1 VELKYHEA
9 LAPIRPVL
17 ELGQM
22 PESPPAITDAHIN
35 RFRQRARFHFGVS
48 YAVLFGILILFGFAI
63 YIFLFAQQ
71 IDRGKGSIQILQELL
86 VAKRDQDLVVKLAE
100 DEWENI
106 ESRYNDGT
114 IDTLNVLN
122 SLAALPETRIK
133 LRLFEEQI
141 RLMNESG
148 YVADL
153 DKPRSKEELAIV
165 AKGKKES
172 EDTIKAVLEVVEK
185 RYEAGTAGDADMLQV
200 KRVLSQATL
209 ERELFEQRAAG
220 ATPAAQLKA
229 ETTSLDTIELV
240 RTSLVRFGGVA
251 VILFLISLLTPIY
264 RYNVR
269 LGTFYQARADTLLLS
284 RDTYVQNFPEMIRLL
299 TPAYGFEK
307 EPTTPVESVA
317 SFVKEAG
324 GLLRKG

>member
-1 VELKYHEA
+1 
-9 LAPIRPVL
+9 
-17 ELGQM
+17 M

-86 VAKRDQDLVVKLAE
+86 VAKRDQDLVVKVAE
-100 DEWENI
+100 AEWETI
-106 ESRYNDGT
+106 ETRYKEGT
-114 IDTLNVLN
+114 MDLIELLN

-153 DKPRSKEELAIV
+153 DKPRSKEELAVV

-172 EDTIKAVLEVVEK
+172 EDTINAVLEVVEK
-185 RYEAGTAGDADMLQV
+185 RWKDGTASNADMLRV

-209 ERELFEQRAAG
+209 ERGLFEQRAAG

-269 LGTFYQARADTLLLS
+269 LGTFYQARADTLLS
-284 RDTYVQNFPEMIRLL
+284 RDTHVQNFPEMIRLL

>member
-1 VELKYHEA
+1 
-9 LAPIRPVL
+9 
-17 ELGQM
+17 M
-22 PESPPAITDAHIN
+22 PDSPPAITDAHIN
-35 RFRQRARFHFGVS
+35 RFRQRARFHFGIS
-48 YAVLFGILILFGFAI
+48 YAILFGILILFGFGI
-63 YIFLFAQQ
+63 YVFLFAQQ

-86 VAKRDQDLVVKLAE
+86 VAQRDQDLVVKVAE
-100 DEWENI
+100 AEWESVYKRLK
-106 ESRYNDGT
+106 EGT
-114 IDTLNVLN
+114 IDLAAVLN
-122 SLAALPETRIK
+122 SLTGLEARIK

-153 DKPRSKEELAIV
+153 DKPRSKEELAVV

-172 EDTIKAVLEVVEK
+172 EDTIKALLEVLEERFDK
-185 RYEAGTAGDADMLQV
+185 GLASQADMLQV
-200 KRVLSQATL
+200 KRLLGQATL

-220 ATPAAQLKA
+220 ALPAAQLKA
-229 ETTSLDTIELV
+229 EVTSLDTIELV
-240 RTSLVRFGGVA
+240 RTNLVRFGGVT
-251 VILFLISLLTPIY
+251 VILFLASLLTPIY

-284 RDTYVQNFPEMIRLL
+284 RDTNVQNFPEMIRLL
-299 TPAYGFEK
+299 TPTYGFEK

-317 SFVKEAG
+317 SFMKEAG

>member
-1 VELKYHEA
+1 
-9 LAPIRPVL
+9 
-17 ELGQM
+17 M
-22 PESPPAITDAHIN
+22 PDSPPAITDAHIN
-35 RFRQRARFHFGVS
+35 RFRQRARFHFGIS
-48 YAVLFGILILFGFAI
+48 YAILFGILILFGFAI

-86 VAKRDQDLVVKLAE
+86 VAQRDQDLVVEVAE
-100 DEWENI
+100 AEWEAANQRLN
-106 ESRYNDGT
+106 EGT
-114 IDTLNVLN
+114 IDLV
-122 SLAALPETRIK
+122 AALTSLTGLEARIK

-153 DKPRSKEELAIV
+153 DKPRSKEEFAVV
-165 AKGKKES
+165 AKGKKEL
-172 EDTIKAVLEVVEK
+172 EDTIKALLESIEEK
-185 RYEAGTAGDADMLQV
+185 FDKGTMGQMDVLQV
-200 KRVLSQATL
+200 KRVLGQATL

-220 ATPAAQLKA
+220 ALPAAQLKA
-229 ETTSLDTIELV
+229 EVTSLDTIELV
-240 RTSLVRFGGVA
+240 RTNLVRFGGVT
-251 VILFLISLLTPIY
+251 VILFLASLLTPIY

-284 RDTYVQNFPEMIRLL
+284 RDTNVQNFPEMIRLL

-317 SFVKEAG
+317 SFMKEAG

>member
-1 VELKYHEA
+1 
-9 LAPIRPVL
+9 
-17 ELGQM
+17 M
-22 PESPPAITDAHIN
+22 PDSPPAITDAHIN
-35 RFRQRARFHFGVS
+35 RFRQRARFHFGIS
-48 YAVLFGILILFGFAI
+48 YAILFGILILFGFAI

-86 VAKRDQDLVVKLAE
+86 VAQRDQDLVVKVAE
-100 DEWENI
+100 AEWEAVNQRFN
-106 ESRYNDGT
+106 EGT
-114 IDTLNVLN
+114 IDLVTVLN
-122 SLAALPETRIK
+122 SLTGLEARIK

-153 DKPRSKEELAIV
+153 DKPRSKEEFAVV
-165 AKGKKES
+165 AKGKKEL
-172 EDTIKAVLEVVEK
+172 EDTIKELLKSIEEK
-185 RYEAGTAGDADMLQV
+185 FDRGVAGEIDVLQV
-200 KRVLSQATL
+200 KRVLGQATL
-209 ERELFEQRAAG
+209 ERELFEQRAVG
-220 ATPAAQLKA
+220 ALPAAQLKA
-229 ETTSLDTIELV
+229 EVTSLDTIELV
-240 RTSLVRFGGVA
+240 RTNLVRFGGVT
-251 VILFLISLLTPIY
+251 VILFLASLLTPIY

-284 RDTYVQNFPEMIRLL
+284 RDTNVQNFPEMIRLL

-317 SFVKEAG
+317 SFMKEAG

>member
-1 VELKYHEA
+1 
-9 LAPIRPVL
+9 
-17 ELGQM
+17 M

-86 VAKRDQDLVVKLAE
+86 VAQRDQDLVVEVAE
-100 DEWENI
+100 AEWEAANQRLN
-106 ESRYNDGT
+106 EGT
-114 IDTLNVLN
+114 IDLV
-122 SLAALPETRIK
+122 AALTSLTGLEARIK

-153 DKPRSKEELAIV
+153 DKPRSKEEFAVV
-165 AKGKKES
+165 AKGKKEL
-172 EDTIKAVLEVVEK
+172 EDTIKALSEPIEEKFDRGVASQVDVLQ
-185 RYEAGTAGDADMLQV
+185 A
-200 KRVLSQATL
+200 KRVLGQATL

-220 ATPAAQLKA
+220 ALPAAQLKA
-229 ETTSLDTIELV
+229 EVTSLDTIELV
-240 RTSLVRFGGVA
+240 RTNLVRFGGVT
-251 VILFLISLLTPIY
+251 VILFLASLLTPIY

-284 RDTYVQNFPEMIRLL
+284 RDTNVQNFPEMIRLL

-317 SFVKEAG
+317 SFMKEAG

>member
-1 VELKYHEA
+1 
-9 LAPIRPVL
+9 
-17 ELGQM
+17 M
-22 PESPPAITDAHIN
+22 PDSPPAITDAHIN
-35 RFRQRARFHFGVS
+35 RFRQRARFHFGIS
-48 YAVLFGILILFGFAI
+48 YAILFGILILFGFAI

-86 VAKRDQDLVVKLAE
+86 VAQRDQDLVVEVAE
-100 DEWENI
+100 AEWEAANQRLN
-106 ESRYNDGT
+106 EGT
-114 IDTLNVLN
+114 IDLV
-122 SLAALPETRIK
+122 AALTSLTGLEARIK

-153 DKPRSKEELAIV
+153 DKPRSKEEFAVV
-165 AKGKKES
+165 AKGKKEL
-172 EDTIKAVLEVVEK
+172 EDTIKELLKSIEEK
-185 RYEAGTAGDADMLQV
+185 FDRGVAGEIDVLQV
-200 KRVLSQATL
+200 KRVLGQATL

-220 ATPAAQLKA
+220 ALPAAQLKA
-229 ETTSLDTIELV
+229 EVTSLDTIELV
-240 RTSLVRFGGVA
+240 RTNLVRFGGVT
-251 VILFLISLLTPIY
+251 VILFLASLLTPIY

-284 RDTYVQNFPEMIRLL
+284 RDTNVQNFPEMIRLL

-317 SFVKEAG
+317 SFMKEAG

>member
-1 VELKYHEA
+1 
-9 LAPIRPVL
+9 
-17 ELGQM
+17 M
-22 PESPPAITDAHIN
+22 PDSPPAITDAHIN
-35 RFRQRARFHFGVS
+35 RFRQRARFHFGIS
-48 YAVLFGILILFGFAI
+48 YAILFGILILFGFAI

-86 VAKRDQDLVVKLAE
+86 VAQRDQDLVVEVAE
-100 DEWENI
+100 AEWEAANQRLN
-106 ESRYNDGT
+106 EGT
-114 IDTLNVLN
+114 IDLV
-122 SLAALPETRIK
+122 AALTSLTGLEARIK

-153 DKPRSKEELAIV
+153 DKPRSKEEFAVV
-165 AKGKKES
+165 AKGKKEL
-172 EDTIKAVLEVVEK
+172 EDTIKELLKSIEEK
-185 RYEAGTAGDADMLQV
+185 FDRGVAGEIDVLQV
-200 KRVLSQATL
+200 KRVLGQATL

-220 ATPAAQLKA
+220 ALPAAQLKA
-229 ETTSLDTIELV
+229 EVTSLDTIELV
-240 RTSLVRFGGVA
+240 RTNLVRFGGVT
-251 VILFLISLLTPIY
+251 VILFLASLLTPIY

-284 RDTYVQNFPEMIRLL
+284 RDTNVQNFPEMIRLL
-299 TPAYGFEK
+299 TPTYGFEK

-317 SFVKEAG
+317 SFMKEAG

>member
-1 VELKYHEA
+1 
-9 LAPIRPVL
+9 
-17 ELGQM
+17 M
-22 PESPPAITDAHIN
+22 PDSPPAITDAHIN
-35 RFRQRARFHFGVS
+35 RFRQRARFHFGIS
-48 YAVLFGILILFGFAI
+48 YAILFGILILFGFAI

-86 VAKRDQDLVVKLAE
+86 VAQRDQDLVVEVAE
-100 DEWENI
+100 AEWEAANQRLN
-106 ESRYNDGT
+106 EGT
-114 IDTLNVLN
+114 IDLV
-122 SLAALPETRIK
+122 AALTSLTGLEARIK

-153 DKPRSKEELAIV
+153 DKPRSKEELAVV
-165 AKGKKES
+165 AKGKKEL
-172 EDTIKAVLEVVEK
+172 EDTIKALLELIEQRFEK
-185 RYEAGTAGDADMLQV
+185 GVAGQIDVLQV
-200 KRVLSQATL
+200 KRVLGQATL

-220 ATPAAQLKA
+220 ALPAAQLKA
-229 ETTSLDTIELV
+229 EVTSLDTIELV
-240 RTSLVRFGGVA
+240 RTNLVRFGGVT
-251 VILFLISLLTPIY
+251 VILFLASLLTPIY

-284 RDTYVQNFPEMIRLL
+284 RDTNVQNFPEMIRLL
-299 TPAYGFEK
+299 TPTYGFEK

-317 SFVKEAG
+317 SFMKEAG

>member
-1 VELKYHEA
+1 
-9 LAPIRPVL
+9 
-17 ELGQM
+17 M

-86 VAKRDQDLVVKLAE
+86 VAKRDQDLVVKVAE
-100 DEWENI
+100 AEWENI
-106 ESRYNDGT
+106 ETRYKEGT
-114 IDTLNVLN
+114 MDLINVLN

-153 DKPRSKEELAIV
+153 DKPRSKEELAVV

-172 EDTIKAVLEVVEK
+172 EDTINAVMEVVEK
-185 RYEAGTAGDADMLQV
+185 RWNAGTASNADMLQV

-209 ERELFEQRAAG
+209 ERKLFEQRAAG

>member
-1 VELKYHEA
+1 
-9 LAPIRPVL
+9 
-17 ELGQM
+17 M
-22 PESPPAITDAHIN
+22 PDSPPAITDAHIN
-35 RFRQRARFHFGVS
+35 RFRQRARFHFGIS
-48 YAVLFGILILFGFAI
+48 YTILFSILILFGFAI

-86 VAKRDQDLVVKLAE
+86 VAQRDQDLVVEVAE
-100 DEWENI
+100 AEWEAANQRLN
-106 ESRYNDGT
+106 EGT
-114 IDTLNVLN
+114 IDLV
-122 SLAALPETRIK
+122 AALTSLTGLEARIK

-153 DKPRSKEELAIV
+153 DKPRSKEEFAVV
-165 AKGKKES
+165 AKGKKEL
-172 EDTIKAVLEVVEK
+172 EDTIKELLKSIEEK
-185 RYEAGTAGDADMLQV
+185 FDRGVAGEIDVLQV
-200 KRVLSQATL
+200 KRVLGQATL
-209 ERELFEQRAAG
+209 ERELFEQRAVG
-220 ATPAAQLKA
+220 ALPAAQLKA
-229 ETTSLDTIELV
+229 EVTSLDTIELV
-240 RTSLVRFGGVA
+240 RTNLVRFGGVT
-251 VILFLISLLTPIY
+251 VILFLASLLTPIY

-284 RDTYVQNFPEMIRLL
+284 RDTNVQNFPEMIRLL

-317 SFVKEAG
+317 SFMKEAG

>member
-1 VELKYHEA
+1 
-9 LAPIRPVL
+9 
-17 ELGQM
+17 M
-22 PESPPAITDAHIN
+22 PDSPPAITDAHIN

-48 YAVLFGILILFGFAI
+48 YAILFGILILFGFAI

-71 IDRGKGSIQILQELL
+71 IDRGRGSIQILQELL
-86 VAKRDQDLVVKLAE
+86 VAKRDQDLVVKVAE
-100 DEWENI
+100 TEWESVNQRL
-106 ESRYNDGT
+106 EEGT
-114 IDTLNVLN
+114 IDLTTALY
-122 SLAALPETRIK
+122 SLTGLPEARIK
-133 LRLFEEQI
+133 LRLLEEQI

-153 DKPRSKEELAIV
+153 DKPRSREELAVV
-165 AKGKKES
+165 AKGKKEA
-172 EDTIKAVLEVVEK
+172 EDTIKELLEFMEK
-185 RYEAGTAGDADMLQV
+185 RKEKGVASVVDVLQLS
-200 KRVLSQATL
+200 RVLSQTTL
-209 ERELFEQRAAG
+209 ERKLFEQRAAG

-229 ETTSLDTIELV
+229 EATSLDTIELV

-251 VILFLISLLTPIY
+251 VFLFLISLLTPIY

-269 LGTFYQARADTLLLS
+269 LGTFYQARADTLQLS
-284 RDTYVQNFPEMIRLL
+284 KDTYVQNFPEMIRLL
-299 TPAYGFEK
+299 TPTYGFEK

>member
-1 VELKYHEA
+1 
-9 LAPIRPVL
+9 
-17 ELGQM
+17 M
-22 PESPPAITDAHIN
+22 PDSPPAITDAHIN
-35 RFRQRARFHFGVS
+35 RFRRRARFHFGVS
-48 YAVLFGILILFGFAI
+48 YLLLIGILILFGFAI

-86 VAKRDQDLVVKLAE
+86 VAQRDQDLVVKVAE
-100 DEWENI
+100 AEWEAVNQRFN
-106 ESRYNDGT
+106 EGT
-114 IDTLNVLN
+114 IDLVTVLN
-122 SLAALPETRIK
+122 SLTGLEARIK

-153 DKPRSKEELAIV
+153 DKPRSKEEFAVV
-165 AKGKKES
+165 AKGKKEL
-172 EDTIKAVLEVVEK
+172 EDTIKELLKSIEEK
-185 RYEAGTAGDADMLQV
+185 FDRGVAGEIDVLQV
-200 KRVLSQATL
+200 KRVLGQATL
-209 ERELFEQRAAG
+209 ERELFEQRAVG
-220 ATPAAQLKA
+220 ALPAAQLKA
-229 ETTSLDTIELV
+229 EVTSLDTIELV
-240 RTSLVRFGGVA
+240 RTNLVRFGGVT
-251 VILFLISLLTPIY
+251 VILFLASLLTPIY

-284 RDTYVQNFPEMIRLL
+284 RDTNVQNFPEMIRLL

-317 SFVKEAG
+317 SFMKEAG

>member
-1 VELKYHEA
+1 
-9 LAPIRPVL
+9 
-17 ELGQM
+17 M
-22 PESPPAITDAHIN
+22 PDSPPAITDAHIN

-48 YAVLFGILILFGFAI
+48 YAILFGILILFGFAI

-86 VAKRDQDLVVKLAE
+86 VAQRDQDLVVKVAE
-100 DEWENI
+100 AEWETVY
-106 ESRYNDGT
+106 ERLKEGT
-114 IDTLNVLN
+114 IDLAAVLN
-122 SLAALPETRIK
+122 SLTGLEARIK
-133 LRLFEEQI
+133 LRLFGEQI

-153 DKPRSKEELAIV
+153 DKPRSKEELAVV

-172 EDTIKAVLEVVEK
+172 EDTIKALLEVLEERFDRGVAS
-185 RYEAGTAGDADMLQV
+185 EADTLQV
-200 KRVLSQATL
+200 KRLLGQATL

-220 ATPAAQLKA
+220 ALPAAQLKA
-229 ETTSLDTIELV
+229 EVTSLDTIELV
-240 RTSLVRFGGVA
+240 RTNLVRFGGVT
-251 VILFLISLLTPIY
+251 VILFLASLLTPIY

-284 RDTYVQNFPEMIRLL
+284 RDTHVQNFPEMIRLL
-299 TPAYGFEK
+299 TPTYGFEK

-317 SFVKEAG
+317 SFMKEAG

>member
-1 VELKYHEA
+1 
-9 LAPIRPVL
+9 
-17 ELGQM
+17 M
-22 PESPPAITDAHIN
+22 PDSPPAITDAHIN
-35 RFRQRARFHFGVS
+35 RFRQRARFHFGIS
-48 YAVLFGILILFGFAI
+48 YAILFGILILFGFAI

-86 VAKRDQDLVVKLAE
+86 VAKRDQDLVVEVAE
-100 DEWENI
+100 AEWEAANQRLN
-106 ESRYNDGT
+106 EGT
-114 IDTLNVLN
+114 IDLV
-122 SLAALPETRIK
+122 AALTSLTGLEARIK

-153 DKPRSKEELAIV
+153 DKPRSKEEFAVV
-165 AKGKKES
+165 AKGKKEL
-172 EDTIKAVLEVVEK
+172 EDTIKELLKSIEEK
-185 RYEAGTAGDADMLQV
+185 FDRGVAGEIDVLQV
-200 KRVLSQATL
+200 KRVLGQATL

-220 ATPAAQLKA
+220 ALPAAQLKA
-229 ETTSLDTIELV
+229 EVTSLDTIELV
-240 RTSLVRFGGVA
+240 RTNLVRFGGVT
-251 VILFLISLLTPIY
+251 VILFLASLLTPIY

-284 RDTYVQNFPEMIRLL
+284 RDTNVQNFPEMIRLL

-317 SFVKEAG
+317 SFMKEAG

>member
-1 VELKYHEA
+1 
-9 LAPIRPVL
+9 
-17 ELGQM
+17 M
-22 PESPPAITDAHIN
+22 
-35 RFRQRARFHFGVS
+35 
-48 YAVLFGILILFGFAI
+48 
-63 YIFLFAQQ
+63 
-71 IDRGKGSIQILQELL
+71 
-86 VAKRDQDLVVKLAE
+86 
-100 DEWENI
+100 
-106 ESRYNDGT
+106 SRK
-114 IDTLNVLN
+114 
-122 SLAALPETRIK
+122 E
-133 LRLFEEQI
+133 
-141 RLMNESG
+141 
-148 YVADL
+148 
-153 DKPRSKEELAIV
+153 KEET
-165 AKGKKES
+165 
-172 EDTIKAVLEVVEK
+172 EDTIKAGLEVVEK
-185 RYEAGTAGDADMLQV
+185 RREDGTASDADMLQV

-269 LGTFYQARADTLLLS
+269 VGTFYQARADTLLLS